1 MNNKFLSR
9 KFTLTSAVQLLFFIS
24 LWCGFLTQEIFQ
36 SLTMVLLS
44 SYLTANVSQK
54 VLTKE
59 KEDETVI

>member
-9 KFTLTSAVQLLFFIS
+9 KFTLTSSVQLLFFIS

-44 SYLTANVSQK
+44 GYMTAN
-54 VLTKE
+54 LTETAIMKE
-59 KEDETVI
+59 KKV

>member
-9 KFTLTSAVQLLFFIS
+9 KFTLTCSVQLLFFIS

-44 SYLTANVSQK
+44 AYLTANVSES
-54 VLTKE
+54 VLTKG
-59 KEDETVI
+59 K

>member
-44 SYLTANVSQK
+44 GYMALNVSEA
-54 VLTKE
+54 VLTKG
-59 KEDETVI
+59 K

>member
-9 KFTLTSAVQLLFFIS
+9 KFTLTCVVQLLFFIS

-44 SYLTANVSQK
+44 AYMTANVSES

-59 KEDETVI
+59 KRV